1 MGDETM
7 SESKQKRVT
16 IHITS
21 KDRSSEICACLHS
34 LRKQTYQAFD
44 IVLLDDAY
52 GTPLASNFKFIH
64 DVLGRLK
71 LEGHGVEILRNNVS
85 FGVCKARQRLIDED
99 PWKENPYILRIDDDC
114 ILEPDYIE
122 RLVQVME
129 DFPQAG
135 IVSGVTPLLSGPD
148 MIRKIEEVKPVMNK
162 VALNETGDITYYA
175 DDCGMLY
182 DTDEVLPAHNF
193 RSNALIKR
201 ELFNKGLSYEH
212 GLSNT
217 GFREEFFLSIRALMM
232 GYKIFIGTFAIAW
245 HFPANSGGCRAPDYA
260 QRVQMDQE
268 RMLRWVKE
276 NHQKIKEAL

>member
-1 MGDETM
+1 MGDEEM

-34 LRKQTYQAFD
+34 LRKQTYQSFD
-44 IVLLDDAY
+44 ILLLDNQY

-71 LEGHGVEILRNNVS
+71 LEGHGVEILRDNVS

-114 ILEPDYIE
+114 VLEPDYIE

-129 DFPQAG
+129 DFPQCG
-135 IVSGVTPLLSGPD
+135 ITSGVTPPFSGPD
-148 MIRKIEEVKPVMNK
+148 VTRNVEEIKPIVNKIV
-162 VALNETGDITYYA
+162 LSETGDITYYA

-182 DTDEVLPAHNF
+182 DKGDVLPAHQF
-193 RSNALIKR
+193 RSNALLKR
-201 ELFNKGLSYEH
+201 EMFDKGLAYPK
-212 GLSNT
+212 GTTNV
-217 GFREEFFLSIRALMM
+217 GFREEANLSIHALLL
-232 GYKIFIGTFAIAW
+232 GYKIFVDTGAVAW
-245 HFPANSGGCRAPDYA
+245 HAHCASGGCRYPNY
-260 QRVQMDQE
+260 QQLVQMDNE
-268 RMLRWVKE
+268 RFYKFVKD
-276 NHQKIKEAL
+276 NHQKIKEVL